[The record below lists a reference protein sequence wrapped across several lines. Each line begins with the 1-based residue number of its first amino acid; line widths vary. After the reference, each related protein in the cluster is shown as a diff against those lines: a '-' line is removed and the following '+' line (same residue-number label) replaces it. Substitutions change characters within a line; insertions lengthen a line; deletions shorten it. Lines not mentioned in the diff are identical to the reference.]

1 MEEVESTTKNVK
13 NGFINHVFNFDND
26 TKCEVLNVGQ
36 YLLLAIIPMGFYN
49 YMVDSVIPDVDES
62 KGNLEILGEIVGQLA
77 LVLVGMFFIH
87 RLITYVPT
95 YSGRAMGDMN
105 LFSILLLFLVLLY
118 ESHTKVGEKTKVL
131 LGRVRDIWEGKKA
144 DDKKDKKKD
153 GSVVKVTQPIS
164 RAGMPTHQPSRADY
178 LNAHN
183 AMSSPTQM
191 LPPQNPP
198 SQQIPNTN
206 SGASNDIYNSGG
218 FGGLQDAN
226 TPSMTQEPMAANAA
240 LGGGGFGAW

>member
-1 MEEVESTTKNVK
+1 MEDVENTNKVVK

-26 TKCEVLNVGQ
+26 TKTEVLNVGQ

-49 YMVDSVIPDVDES
+49 YMVDSVIPEVDES
-62 KGNLEILGEIVGQLA
+62 KSNLEILGEVVGQLT

-105 LFSILLLFLVLLY
+105 LFSIILLLLVLLY
-118 ESHTKVGEKTKVL
+118 ESHTKVGEKTKIL
-131 LGRVRDIWEGKKA
+131 LTRVSDMWHGKKD
-144 DDKKDKKKD
+144 DDKKKKGKKD
-153 GSVVKVTQPIS
+153 GSVVKVSQPIS

-178 LNAHN
+178 LQSHN
-183 AMSSPTQM
+183 MMTSPTQM

-198 SQQIPNTN
+198 SQQIPQTD
-206 SGASNDIYNSGG
+206 SGASNNIYNSGG

-226 TPSMTQEPMAANAA
+226 TPSMSQEPMAANAA
-240 LGGGGFGAW
+240 LGGFSSW

>member
-1 MEEVESTTKNVK
+1 MDDVDSTTKTVK

-49 YMVDSVIPDVDES
+49 YMVDSVIPELDES
-62 KGNLEILGEIVGQLA
+62 KGNLEILAEIVGQLS

-87 RLITYVPT
+87 RLITFVPT

-118 ESHTKVGEKTKVL
+118 ESHTKVGEKTKIL
-131 LGRVRDIWEGKKA
+131 LGRVRDIWDGKKG
-144 DDKKDKKKD
+144 DDKKEKKKD

-178 LNAHN
+178 LNAQN

-198 SQQIPNTN
+198 SQQIPDTN
-206 SGASNDIYNSGG
+206 SGASNNMYNDGG
-218 FGGLQDAN
+218 FGGLQNAN
-226 TPSMTQEPMAANAA
+226 TPGMTQEPMAANAA
-240 LGGGGFGAW
+240 LGGFSSW

>member
-1 MEEVESTTKNVK
+1 MEDVETTNKVVK

-26 TKCEVLNVGQ
+26 TKTEVLNVGQ

-49 YMVDSVIPDVDES
+49 YMVDSVIPEVDES
-62 KGNLEILGEIVGQLA
+62 KSNLEILAEVAGQLV

-87 RLITYVPT
+87 RLITFVPT

-105 LFSILLLFLVLLY
+105 LFSIILLLLVLLY
-118 ESHTKVGEKTKVL
+118 ESHTKVGEKTKIL
-131 LGRVRDIWEGKKA
+131 LTRVSDMWHGKKD
-144 DDKKDKKKD
+144 DDKNKKGKKD
-153 GSVVKVTQPIS
+153 ASVVKVTQPIS

-198 SQQIPNTN
+198 SQEIPQTD
-206 SGASNDIYNSGG
+206 SGASNNIYNSGG

-226 TPSMTQEPMAANAA
+226 TPGITQEPMAANAA
-240 LGGGGFGAW
+240 IGGWSSF

>member
-1 MEEVESTTKNVK
+1 MEDVDNTQKNVK

-49 YMVDSVIPDVDES
+49 YMVDSVIPEVDES
-62 KGNLEILGEIVGQLA
+62 KSNLEILAEVVGQLS
-77 LVLVGMFFIH
+77 LVLVGLLFIH

-105 LFSILLLFLVLLY
+105 LFSVILLLLVLSY
-118 ESHTKVGEKTKVL
+118 ESHTKVGEKTKIL
-131 LGRVRDIWEGKKA
+131 LNRLRDIWEGKKA
-144 DDKKDKKKD
+144 DDKKDKKKKD

-178 LNAHN
+178 LQSHN
-183 AMSSPTQM
+183 MMTSPTQM
-191 LPPQNPP
+191 LPAQNPI
-198 SQQIPNTN
+198 SQQIPQTD
-206 SGASNDIYNSGG
+206 SGASNNIYNSGG
-218 FGGLQDAN
+218 YGGLQDAN
-226 TPSMTQEPMAANAA
+226 SPGLTMEPMAANA
-240 LGGGGFGAW
+240 GFGAFSSF

>member
-1 MEEVESTTKNVK
+1 MEDVETTNKVVK

-26 TKCEVLNVGQ
+26 TKTEVLNVGQ

-49 YMVDSVIPDVDES
+49 YMVDSVIPEVDES
-62 KGNLEILGEIVGQLA
+62 KSNLEILAEVVGQLL

-87 RLITYVPT
+87 RLITFVPT

-105 LFSILLLFLVLLY
+105 LFSIILLLLVLLY
-118 ESHTKVGEKTKVL
+118 ESHTKVGEKIKIL
-131 LGRVRDIWEGKKA
+131 LSRVSDMWHGKK
-144 DDKKDKKKD
+144 DDEKKKKGKKDA
-153 GSVVKVTQPIS
+153 SVVKVTQPIS

-198 SQQIPNTN
+198 SQEIPQTD
-206 SGASNDIYNSGG
+206 SGASNNIYNNGG

-226 TPSMTQEPMAANAA
+226 TPGITQEPMAANAA
-240 LGGGGFGAW
+240 IGGWSSF

>member
-62 KGNLEILGEIVGQLA
+62 KGNLEILGEIVGQLS
-77 LVLVGMFFIH
+77 LVLVLIFI
-87 RLITYVPT
+87 
-95 YSGRAMGDMN
+95 
-105 LFSILLLFLVLLY
+105 VLAY

-131 LGRVRDIWEGKKA
+131 LGRVRDIWEGKKN
-144 DDKKDKKKD
+144 DDKKGKKKD

-178 LNAHN
+178 LSSHN

-198 SQQIPNTN
+198 SQQIPTTN
-206 SGASNDIYNSGG
+206 SGASNNMYNNGG

>member
-1 MEEVESTTKNVK
+1 MEDVENTNKVVK
-13 NGFINHVFNFDND
+13 NGFINHVFNFDNE
-26 TKCEVLNVGQ
+26 TKTEVLNVGQ

-49 YMVDSVIPDVDES
+49 YMVDSVIPEVDES
-62 KGNLEILGEIVGQLA
+62 KSNLEILAEVIGQLV

-105 LFSILLLFLVLLY
+105 LFSIILLLLVLLY
-118 ESHTKVGEKTKVL
+118 ESHTKVGEKTKIL
-131 LGRVRDIWEGKKA
+131 LARVSDMWHGKKD
-144 DDKKDKKKD
+144 DDKKKKGKKE
-153 GSVVKVTQPIS
+153 GSVVKVSQPIS

-198 SQQIPNTN
+198 SQQIPQTD
-206 SGASNDIYNSGG
+206 SGASNNIYNSGG
-218 FGGLQDAN
+218 FGELQDAN
-226 TPSMTQEPMAANAA
+226 VPGVTQEPMAANAA
-240 LGGGGFGAW
+240 LGGGFSSW